1 MRHGPQP
8 RREGRPG
15 ARRRARWPAHER
27 HLQRLADQGHQRQIQ
42 PLATAQ
48 WHVADVRLRLHLAD
62 DARQAHDEEAH
73 AEEHDMAI
81 AVQ

>member
-1 MRHGPQP
+1 
-8 RREGRPG
+8 
-15 ARRRARWPAHER
+15 
-27 HLQRLADQGHQRQIQ
+27 LADQGHQRQIQ